1 LPDVVVEYLRKY
13 RELIFID
20 VTNAQSAA
28 GGNGHAYFRKSPWV
42 SSDVLMTLMHNRQ
55 PNERGLVQSTDIL
68 AWTFPPD
75 YIQVLRAA
83 LIGVNS
89 KPSKNLK

>member
-1 LPDVVVEYLRKY
+1 MVVEYLRKH

-28 GGNGHAYFRKSPWV
+28 AGNGNAYFRKSPWV

-55 PNERGLVQSTDIL
+55 PNERGLVQSTDIPVR
-68 AWTFPPD
+68 TFPPD
-75 YIQVLRAA
+75 YIQLLGAA

-89 KPSKNLK
+89 KPSENLK